1 MDDFDQ
7 HEANCV
13 LQSTMLF
20 DGKARQDEIIRGSW
34 ERVNPINSLGG
45 TRMVEFLV
53 EGNGDYID
61 LHNCCLQMKIKIK
74 KADNANLDANAA
86 VACINYPAGTLFEQ
100 LDVYINNELA
110 LSHPHY
116 GYRAIMETLLTYGS
130 HAKDTWLQSGLY
142 YKDTGGELDTL
153 TNVNVGFRRRKE
165 HLTQSRSVELISKI
179 HSDLFNQERMLL
191 NNTDLK
197 LVFTR
202 QVDDFCLMAA
212 NAENIKIEIEEASLL
227 VRRCKLGLSKD
238 LEIQKRLQTE
248 DAKYFI
254 PRVQLKT
261 FTYAQGP
268 RNIEIR
274 NFANGR
280 DLPTR
285 LLICMV
291 DNNAFNGQ
299 KALNPFN
306 FKHYNMSSADIL
318 VNGKTVLAKPMSMNM
333 ATNEYLQAYWNT
345 MSSLGYNFKD
355 DGCGITRNEFNE
367 GYFLLCTDLSATLC
381 GGEYYDPIQTGH
393 LDIELTFSQ
402 ALPET
407 VNVILYME
415 FNNTIAINKARR
427 VVKNFA

>member
-1 MDDFDQ
+1 
-7 HEANCV
+7 
-13 LQSTMLF
+13 
-20 DGKARQDEIIRGSW
+20 
-34 ERVNPINSLGG
+34 
-45 TRMVEFLV
+45 
-53 EGNGDYID
+53 
-61 LHNCCLQMKIKIK
+61 MKIKVK
-74 KADNANLDANAA
+74 KADGTNIDANAEISC
-86 VACINYPAGTLFEQ
+86 VNYPAGALFEQ
-100 LDVYINNELA
+100 LGVFINNELA

-116 GYRAIMETLLTYGS
+116 GYRAIMETLLTYSS

-142 YKDTGGELDTL
+142 YKDTGGAMDTL
-153 TNVNVGFRRRKE
+153 TNVNVGFGKRKA
-165 HLTQSRSVELISKI
+165 HLAQSRSVELVSKI

-212 NAENIKIEIEEASLL
+212 NAENIKIEIEEASLM
-227 VRRCKLGLSKD
+227 VRRCKLAISKD
-238 LEIQKRLQTE
+238 VEIQKQLEKE

-261 FTYAQGP
+261 FTNAQGP

-291 DNNAFNGQ
+291 NNNAFNGQ

-318 VNGKTVLAKPMSMNM
+318 VNGKTALAKPLTMNI
-333 ATNEYLQAYWNT
+333 ATNEYLQAY
-345 MSSLGYNFKD
+345 
-355 DGCGITRNEFNE
+355 
-367 GYFLLCTDLSATLC
+367 
-381 GGEYYDPIQTGH
+381 
-393 LDIELTFSQ
+393 
-402 ALPET
+402 
-407 VNVILYME
+407 
-415 FNNTIAINKARR
+415 
-427 VVKNFA
+427 